1 MTRDDRNKQ
10 YLTKPPEKIPLLII
24 LRDLFLTVLA
34 WGFVVL
40 FCGELLVEI
49 FWAIVFE
56 LDTDPINDA
65 DWNFLLKQ
73 LKVSLVFSGS
83 VLAFIGAWTISNL
96 LLLARTKMNKG
107 KQTKPLPL
115 SREIE
120 AYGVTEEEV
129 LLWREQ
135 RILTVSIDDKG
146 HILHA
151 KNNSN

>member
-10 YLTKPPEKIPLLII
+10 YLTKPPKKIPLQII
-24 LRDLFLTVLA
+24 LRDILLTVLA

-40 FCGELLVEI
+40 FCGDLLAEI

-65 DWNFLLKQ
+65 DWHFLLKQ
-73 LKVSLVFSGS
+73 LKVSLTFSGS

-96 LLLARTKMNKG
+96 LLLARTKKNKG
-107 KQTKPLPL
+107 KQTQPLPL
-115 SREIE
+115 SREVK

-151 KNNSN
+151 NSPNN